1 MIKLKDL
8 LKETKSPILE
18 AARPLNQIADEIS
31 KDWKSVNYAAKP
43 YLDAM
48 HTLKSISDNYYQDSG
63 SSIVAYFLSNAR
75 SWKGDTAKSI
85 KKELNV
91 ILKAYYKR

>member
-8 LKETKSPILE
+8 LKETKSLILE
-18 AARPLNQIADEIS
+18 ASRPLNQIAAEIS
-31 KDWKSVNYAAKP
+31 KDWKPVNYAAKP
-43 YLDAM
+43 YLEAM

-75 SWKGDTAKSI
+75 SWKGEVAKRV
-85 KKELNV
+85 KKELN
-91 ILKAYYKR
+91 IMLKAYYKR